1 MPKLLVLTA
10 AALFLLKNVYYL
22 LGPDQSSN
30 NEDSLEFFMKNIKEC
45 KDKRKKIEIKMRI
58 NKLNE
63 EKDNYTKLLKIAQPC
78 TLPTLVKKE
87 IAVMHI
93 PSTDISQNDSV
104 LDEQKD
110 FLHKQITQHPQ
121 PIPNSKVHSKE
132 KQIFG
137 QNSDEV
143 KKHSANCN
151 ICQYNLAI
159 KEQK

>member
-1 MPKLLVLTA
+1 
-10 AALFLLKNVYYL
+10 
-22 LGPDQSSN
+22 
-30 NEDSLEFFMKNIKEC
+30 
-45 KDKRKKIEIKMRI
+45 
-58 NKLNE
+58 
-63 EKDNYTKLLKIAQPC
+63 LKIAQPC